1 MTRIPARLAPTV
13 AAATLCVAVLVAEQ
27 PARVQRAPRS
37 PVATPGDESLPVRRD
52 PFVPVGEG
60 AAVPARAGDR
70 ARGLQGLRTSE
81 VELVGIVWTTDTRL
95 AVLEAPDGR
104 TYLARVNDRLADGT
118 VREVTR
124 DAVVFA
130 VPQGSDDGGEGG
142 VEVRKVLGGRPG
154 GA

>member
-1 MTRIPARLAPTV
+1 MTRIPGRLAPTV
-13 AAATLCVAVLVAEQ
+13 AAGTLCVAVLVAEQ
-27 PARVQRAPRS
+27 PPRVERAPRS
-37 PVATPGDESLPVRRD
+37 PVATSGDESLSVRRD
-52 PFVPVGEG
+52 PFAPLARGL
-60 AAVPARAGDR
+60 AVPARAGDR

-81 VELVGIVWTTDTRL
+81 VELVGIVFTTDTRL
-95 AVLEAPDGR
+95 AVLEAPGGR
-104 TYLARVNDRLADGT
+104 TYLARVDDRLADGT

-130 VPQGSDDGGEGG
+130 VPQESDDGGEGG